1 MKETAMAKAKSLKFA
16 DTVRDA
22 PFIFDGTVEKPNAA
36 TMPAIA
42 SEATAIVKVNEV
54 FRAPP
59 AVGNLKGKKIT
70 LQLASVKGTK
80 AGQRATFYATSW
92 MYGDSLALAE
102 VSRETPSRSKSAVSD
117 MRGLVANAELELEN
131 LALQRRVEQANFVV
145 TGWVTEIGPV
155 QTEAP
160 KGPISEHAPDWWWA
174 DIHVEHAGKG
184 ALRTPTL
191 RVLYPNST
199 DELWIDAPKF
209 HVGQHGVWLLRKDQ
223 KEKGPPAMRVAGLT
237 ALHPLDFQQPT
248 NLNRIRALVKRSAK

>member
-1 MKETAMAKAKSLKFA
+1 VIRAATTEHRVRLVEGSAACDMGMKEAAMAKAKSLKFA

-184 ALRTPTL
+184 ALRTPVL

-199 DELWIDAPKF
+199 DEFWIDAPKF

-223 KEKGPPAMRVAGLT
+223 KEKVRRRCGSPA
-237 ALHPLDFQQPT
+237 
-248 NLNRIRALVKRSAK
+248 